1 MPSSSTISSPSSSQ
15 SFNTLLD
22 DALHSRAFLAA
33 TLFCLALSAPTSASA
48 SYFLDARDSH
58 NGVTLSLSAGSYL
71 VSYDAGAWNAWGFVI
86 GCDGSHHCTKG
97 WLNAFSIVPTIDGRV
112 RMRLPP
118 GTQSGRILRLRGK
131 GAFNNAL
138 NSPSGASDGRGD
150 QHVKIVVEVPTHLG
164 VREQAVVENL
174 VELEGETY
182 LPMHAEFWRH
192 FGS

>member
-1 MPSSSTISSPSSSQ
+1 MKT
-15 SFNTLLD
+15 
-22 DALHSRAFLAA
+22 HSRAFLAA

-112 RMRLPP
+112 DFFDGFLWE
-118 GTQSGRILRLRGK
+118 T
-131 GAFNNAL
+131 AAL
-138 NSPSGASDGRGD
+138 AEANGMTMSPLTLTLSAD
-150 QHVKIVVEVPTHLG
+150 QLVKIFIADSPYDDNLG
-164 VREQAVVENL
+164 GITVSIAAIPEP
-174 VELEGETY
+174 ETY
-182 LPMHAEFWRH
+182 ALMLAGLGLLGFIGRRRKQQTA
-192 FGS
+192 